1 MPATPVSGTN
11 GADEELWGRHVDEMT
26 VVPAA
31 VPLDGSERFRG
42 VDASVLD
49 FWRFAMSD
57 LRMNNVRGYLAE
69 FLVARAVG
77 APGNRVEWDAYDVL
91 TPDGVRVEVKV
102 RGYLQ
107 SWAQKRVQLSPF
119 QIKAAA
125 PWDHATGAFGEKGW
139 NADVYVLCVHTAREQ
154 DAYDVL
160 DVAQWEFYVLPRHV
174 IVERAGAGMS
184 LAWVQEQTGGPTP
197 YAELAAAVTTA
208 AAAGGG
214 VGGGR

>member
-1 MPATPVSGTN
+1 
-11 GADEELWGRHVDEMT
+11 MT

-42 VDASVLD
+42 ADASVLD

-69 FLVARAVG
+69 FLLARAVG

-139 NADVYVLCVHTAREQ
+139 SADVYVLCVHTAREH

-174 IVERAGAGMS
+174 IVERAGAGMP
-184 LAWVQEQTGGPTP
+184 LAWVQEQAGGQTP
-197 YAELAAAVTTA
+197 YTALADAVAA

-214 VGGGR
+214 ACTGR